1 MEETFAQ
8 KTWPLLIILLN
19 LTFLRLDCREIDK
32 VQEDIFMCIKIF
44 FLWQDAAGG
53 AVENH
58 LCCPVSALQILQ
70 CTTYD
75 SSVVVVGL
83 YFHGFFLVMTI
94 AWLSYLFLIAR

>member
-1 MEETFAQ
+1 M
-8 KTWPLLIILLN
+8 
-19 LTFLRLDCREIDK
+19 
-32 VQEDIFMCIKIF
+32 QEDIFIRLTAFLNGTNKEFF

-58 LCCPVSALQILQ
+58 LCCPVSAVQIVQ

-83 YFHGFFLVMTI
+83 YFPRFFLVTHT
-94 AWLSYLFLIAR
+94 AWLSYLLLIAR

>member
-1 MEETFAQ
+1 M
-8 KTWPLLIILLN
+8 
-19 LTFLRLDCREIDK
+19 IDK

-44 FLWQDAAGG
+44 LLWQDAAGG

-58 LCCPVSALQILQ
+58 LCCPVSAVQILQ

-83 YFHGFFLVMTI
+83 YFHRFFLVTPI
-94 AWLSYLFLIAR
+94 AWLSYLFLIVR